1 MGNSQAKES
10 RPASSR
16 GLGRPSSG
24 RQASSPTASGPEES
38 SRHGRSGS
46 GVYGNARGG
55 RGSRPDLSFLGI
67 GGSSEREPAL
77 EPRRETKAEREA
89 RKLEKE
95 RQQRAQ
101 DRERSIREEGVDG
114 GFLVTLGTYT
124 GPEDFSKPGVRHLQV
139 RIVDADC
146 FPDLTALQIE
156 RRLAPFWKG
165 LDDHE
170 DTWTEH
176 QLVAV
181 VNGKPLPA
189 PDEIPE
195 EESPRPNNLSTEWN
209 PRSSNRNIN
218 GLTVPMGGRTMS
230 QASDRS
236 ANLTASHPAF
246 SLPSP
251 TSPIANSPSST
262 PFFRGRAKTLAALTS
277 GSRNASQTEMVPQEI
292 QLPKDPYVNGQRLEV
307 FLYKDAAECPIC
319 FLYYPPYLNKTRC
332 CDQPICSECFVQI
345 KRPEPHPPEHH
356 GEPGDPPPEPQED
369 GTLVSEPACCPF
381 CVQAEFGITYE
392 PPPFRRGLV
401 YAGSGH
407 GSLSMAASAMSSTS
421 SLNSQGLTSPG
432 RRRAG
437 SLAATDASVITTD
450 RVRPDW
456 AKKLAD
462 ARAHALR
469 RAAAATALHNAAYM
483 MGNMQSDSRGFSL
496 GRRRRTMFG
505 SDSASTSGNGT
516 PRGDVNALLAA
527 AAQGSSSRSEGQGDL
542 TSNRQSSRRG
552 NRLEDLEDLMMM
564 EAIRLSLAAEEE
576 RNKKEEKEAAK
587 EAKKEEKKKA
597 KEAKKAEKV
606 ARKSGFFM
614 SSSQDGAE
622 DDFTSGLSA
631 SGKGK
636 AVDRSGGHAGFNSVD
651 EGASTINAASSSK
664 DDSQKH
670 LEQSRS
676 TLNSSLR
683 REESGS
689 GTSPSADSIS
699 VDLPSHRAVLRNL
712 SNASSSTSSLVESL
726 QGSLQNDSQGRYG
739 ASTSS
744 FGPSPNASGISLDVD
759 NDTPPQ
765 GTPGTE
771 PMFNFRSLAEVITKE
786 EGKGGDK
793 PQYIENVAEGK
804 AGAPEPT
811 AAAPAPSIA
820 DNFTPSPPKIAIEPP
835 QVPTLPA
842 LEPMS
847 PLDASVSTLRPGD
860 SDRSADKADEIE
872 SIPRVE
878 TLSRAEDDLDHKHI
892 GHVNMVD
899 RIGQHQSTQ

>member
-16 GLGRPSSG
+16 GTGRPSNN
-24 RQASSPTASGPEES
+24 RQPSSPTASGPEEFT
-38 SRHGRSGS
+38 RHGRSGS
-46 GVYGNARGG
+46 GVYGNARSG

-67 GGSSEREPAL
+67 GASSDRDTAL

-114 GFLVTLGTYT
+114 GYLVTLGTYT
-124 GPEDFSKPGVRHLQV
+124 GPEDFSKPVVRQ
-139 RIVDADC
+139 
-146 FPDLTALQIE
+146 LQIE

-165 LDDHE
+165 LNDHE

-181 VNGKPLPA
+181 VNDKPLPA

-195 EESPRPNNLSTEWN
+195 EEPPRPNNLSTEWN
-209 PRSSNRNIN
+209 PRTSNQNLN
-218 GLTVPMGGRTMS
+218 NLTVPMGGRTIS

-251 TSPIANSPSST
+251 TSPIANSPSPS

-277 GSRNASQTEMVPQEI
+277 GSRNASQIEMAPQEV

-307 FLYKDAAECPIC
+307 FLYKDASECPIC

-345 KRPEPHPPEHH
+345 KRPDPHPPEHH
-356 GEPGDPPPEPQED
+356 ADSNDAGSPPPEPQED
-369 GTLVSEPACCPF
+369 GMLVSEPACCPF
-381 CVQAEFGITYE
+381 CVQPEFGITYE

-401 YAGSGH
+401 FAGSGIAN
-407 GSLSMAASAMSSTS
+407 AASAMSSTS

-483 MGNMQSDSRGFSL
+483 MGNMQSDNRGFSL

-527 AAQGSSSRSEGQGDL
+527 AAAQGSSSRNDGQSDL

-576 RNKKEEKEAAK
+576 RKKKEEKEAAK

-597 KEAKKAEKV
+597 KEAKKADKA

-614 SSSQDGAE
+614 SPNQDGAE
-622 DDFTSGLSA
+622 DDFTGSSSSA
-631 SGKGK
+631 AGKGK
-636 AVDRSGGHAGFNSVD
+636 AVDRSGGYAGFNPLN
-651 EGASTINAASSSK
+651 EPTSTLNASSSK
-664 DDSQKH
+664 DDPQKH

-676 TLNSSLR
+676 TLNTSLQ
-683 REESGS
+683 REGS
-689 GTSPSADSIS
+689 GTGISPTADSFGGEQA
-699 VDLPSHRAVLRNL
+699 SHRSALRNL
-712 SNASSSTSSLVESL
+712 SNASSSASSFAESL
-726 QGSLQNDSQGRYG
+726 QGSLQNDGQGNFG

-744 FGPSPNASGISLDVD
+744 FGPSPNASGISLDVE

-786 EGKGGDK
+786 EGKGSDN
-793 PQYIENVAEGK
+793 PQHIENVAEGK
-804 AGAPEPT
+804 AAPDSVPN
-811 AAAPAPSIA
+811 APASTSA
-820 DNFTPSPPKIAIEPP
+820 DRSTPSPPRIAIEPP
-835 QVPTLPA
+835 QAFALPA

-847 PLDASVSTLRPGD
+847 PLDASMATLKPD
-860 SDRSADKADEIE
+860 ESDRSVDDDDEIE
-872 SIPRVE
+872 PAPRVE
-878 TLSRAEDDLDHKHI
+878 ALANGGSDLDHKHI
-892 GHVNMVD
+892 GNVSMVD
-899 RIGQHQSTQ
+899 RIGQHQPTQ

>member
-1 MGNSQAKES
+1 MEAFWSLWAHTRVRKTS
-10 RPASSR
+10 AS
-16 GLGRPSSG
+16 L
-24 RQASSPTASGPEES
+24 
-38 SRHGRSGS
+38 RSGS
-46 GVYGNARGG
+46 CRYVPFVVWSTN
-55 RGSRPDLSFLGI
+55 
-67 GGSSEREPAL
+67 
-77 EPRRETKAEREA
+77 
-89 RKLEKE
+89 
-95 RQQRAQ
+95 
-101 DRERSIREEGVDG
+101 
-114 GFLVTLGTYT
+114 
-124 GPEDFSKPGVRHLQV
+124 
-139 RIVDADC
+139 
-146 FPDLTALQIE
+146 LTHVQIE

-165 LDDHE
+165 LNDHE

-181 VNGKPLPA
+181 VNDKPLPA
-189 PDEIPE
+189 PDEIPDE
-195 EESPRPNNLSTEWN
+195 EPPRPNNLSTEWN
-209 PRSSNRNIN
+209 PRSSNQNIN
-218 GLTVPMGGRTMS
+218 NLTVPMGGRTMS

-262 PFFRGRAKTLAALTS
+262 HFFRGRAKTLAALTS
-277 GSRNASQTEMVPQEI
+277 GSRNASQTEMGPQEV

-307 FLYKDAAECPIC
+307 FLYKDASECPIC

-345 KRPEPHPPEHH
+345 KRPDPHPPEHH
-356 GEPGDPPPEPQED
+356 GDSTEPGNPPPEPQAD

-401 YAGSGH
+401 YAGPGH
-407 GSLSMAASAMSSTS
+407 NSLANVASAMSSTS
-421 SLNSQGLTSPG
+421 SLNSQGLASPG

-437 SLAATDASVITTD
+437 SLAATDSSVITTD

-483 MGNMQSDSRGFSL
+483 MGNIQSDSRGFSL

-527 AAQGSSSRSEGQGDL
+527 AAAQESSSHNEGQSDL
-542 TSNRQSSRRG
+542 PSTRQSSRRG

-576 RNKKEEKEAAK
+576 RKKREDKEAAK

-597 KEAKKAEKV
+597 KEAKKAEKA

-614 SSSQDGAE
+614 STNQDGAE
-622 DDFTSGLSA
+622 DDFAGGSSSA
-631 SGKGK
+631 TGKGK
-636 AVDRSGGHAGFNSVD
+636 AVDRSGGHAAFNPMD
-651 EGASTINAASSSK
+651 ESTSTLNAPPSK
-664 DDSQKH
+664 DGSQKH

-683 REESGS
+683 REGSAS
-689 GTSPSADSIS
+689 GTSPSADSFS
-699 VDLPSHRAVLRNL
+699 VEQPSHRAVLRNL
-712 SNASSSTSSLVESL
+712 SNASSSASSLADSL
-726 QGSLQNDSQGRYG
+726 QGSLQNDSQGNFG

-744 FGPSPNASGISLDVD
+744 FGPSPNASGVSLGVE

-786 EGKGGDK
+786 EGKGSDN

-804 AGAPEPT
+804 TATPDFV
-811 AAAPAPSIA
+811 AAAPTSTNA
-820 DNFTPSPPKIAIEPP
+820 DGTTPIPPKIAIEPP
-835 QVPTLPA
+835 RVPSLPA

-847 PLDASVSTLRPGD
+847 PLDASVSTLKPGEG
-860 SDRSADKADEIE
+860 DRSVDEEDEIE
-872 SIPRVE
+872 SAPRVE
-878 TLSRAEDDLDHKHI
+878 ALQSAGSDLDHKHI
-892 GHVNMVD
+892 GNVSMVD
-899 RIGQHQSTQ
+899 RIGQHQPTQ

>member
-10 RPASSR
+10 RPTSSR
-16 GLGRPSSG
+16 GTGRPSNS

-46 GVYGNARGG
+46 GVYGNSRSG

-67 GGSSEREPAL
+67 GGSTERDPAL

-124 GPEDFSKPGVRHLQV
+124 GPEDFSKPTVRQ
-139 RIVDADC
+139 
-146 FPDLTALQIE
+146 LQIE

-165 LDDHE
+165 LNDHE

-181 VNGKPLPA
+181 VNDKPLPA

-195 EESPRPNNLSTEWN
+195 EEPPRPNNLSTEWN
-209 PRSSNRNIN
+209 PRSSNQNIN
-218 GLTVPMGGRTMS
+218 SLTVAMGGRTMS

-277 GSRNASQTEMVPQEI
+277 GSRNASQTEMGPQEV

-307 FLYKDAAECPIC
+307 FLYKDASECPIC

-345 KRPEPHPPEHH
+345 KRPDPHPPEHH
-356 GEPGDPPPEPQED
+356 GDSNEPGSPPPEPQED

-407 GSLSMAASAMSSTS
+407 NSLSMAAASAMSSTS

-437 SLAATDASVITTD
+437 SLAATDSSVITTD

-483 MGNMQSDSRGFSL
+483 MGNIQSDSRGFSL

-516 PRGDVNALLAA
+516 PRGGDVNGLLTAA
-527 AAQGSSSRSEGQGDL
+527 AAQGSSSRTEGQSDL

-576 RNKKEEKEAAK
+576 RKKREEKEAAK
-587 EAKKEEKKKA
+587 EAKKEEKRKA
-597 KEAKKAEKV
+597 KEARKAEKA

-614 SSSQDGAE
+614 STNQDGAE
-622 DDFTSGLSA
+622 DDSVGGSSSA
-631 SGKGK
+631 TGKGK
-636 AVDRSGGHAGFNSVD
+636 AVDRSGGYAAFNPMD
-651 EGASTINAASSSK
+651 EPTSTINASSSSR

-683 REESGS
+683 REGSGS
-689 GTSPSADSIS
+689 GTSPSADSFS
-699 VDLPSHRAVLRNL
+699 VEQPSHRAALRNL
-712 SNASSSTSSLVESL
+712 SNASSSTSSLAESL
-726 QGSLQNDSQGRYG
+726 QGSLQNDSHGNYG

-744 FGPSPNASGISLDVD
+744 FGPSPNASGVSLGVE

-786 EGKGGDK
+786 EGKGSDN

-804 AGAPEPT
+804 AATPEP
-811 AAAPAPSIA
+811 AAAVLTSTNAASY
-820 DNFTPSPPKIAIEPP
+820 TPSPPKIAIEPP

-847 PLDASVSTLRPGD
+847 PLDASVSTIKPGE
-860 SDRSADKADEIE
+860 SDRSVDEEDEIE
-872 SIPRVE
+872 PAPRIE
-878 TLSRAEDDLDHKHI
+878 ALPGTGSNLDHKHI
-892 GHVNMVD
+892 GNVSMVD
-899 RIGQHQSTQ
+899 RIGQHQPTQ